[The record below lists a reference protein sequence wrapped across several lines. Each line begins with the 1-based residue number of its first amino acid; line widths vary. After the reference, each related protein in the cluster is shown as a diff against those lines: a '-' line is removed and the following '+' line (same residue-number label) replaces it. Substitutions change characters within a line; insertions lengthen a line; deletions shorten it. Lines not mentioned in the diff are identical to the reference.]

1 MEMSDQQIGQLIA
14 ARAMQLR
21 MLIEG
26 YFLNQGIPCSIRVID
41 GELGDN
47 DWLFTP
53 GYAFRAGG
61 AEFYLTV
68 RGHISRLQ
76 SYDPRDIA
84 RWIEDDVELQTTMS
98 NKDDIIAYRVG
109 TPREIIDQ
117 VIRICNS
124 AACRI
129 D

>member
-1 MEMSDQQIGQLIA
+1 
-14 ARAMQLR
+14 MQLR

-26 YFLNQGIPCSIRVID
+26 YFLSQGIPCSISVID
-41 GELGDN
+41 GDFGDN

-53 GYAFRAGG
+53 GFAVRAGG

-84 RWIEDDVELQTTMS
+84 RWIEDDVDLQTKMS
-98 NKDDIIAYRVG
+98 NKDDIIAYRIG